1 MLIHERPFT
10 KKHISVSI
18 IGKQRFWRG
27 LVAGIVVAV
36 ITSLFANYLREI
48 YRLFGVLSE
57 NMLMMN
63 EQAVLF
69 FNYFFSALSAVF
81 GLSVSIYIW
90 LNRPF
95 SLKKNRRERV
105 FSQFAQINGIL
116 SVLIVL
122 LLILRFGTIL
132 SDLMFNGEG
141 YDNHLNLYE
150 ELWYLFVLL
159 IVYLFYQAWATVR
172 LVYKSGKWI
181 LLSLFCCI
189 AITFML
195 VQTTTVNQDKLN
207 TVYLKRYADVH
218 TYIDN
223 ELCRVKNEY
232 NIEYDEKTI
241 DALKKYYTE
250 SAFNLT
256 HSLKSAFSNDQKL
269 SLDTIILQKIAIH
282 TFKKSWDRN
291 ARYYWDYAY
300 PVHIFNQIQL
310 HDPNS
315 VEVKEL
321 MFVFKEEIDLVNTP
335 FYSREELKQ
344 KTLIERGKDGY
355 IRYNFA
361 RQWIGIPL
369 SILRDSLLR
378 DERFSLAA
386 ANANLPKV
394 EDSLYRPLFTFIDS
408 NGFSV
413 E

>member
-1 MLIHERPFT
+1 MRIHERPFT
-10 KKHISVSI
+10 KKYISVSI

-27 LVAGIVVAV
+27 LVAGVVVAV
-36 ITSLFANYLREI
+36 ITSLFANYLREM
-48 YRLFGVLSE
+48 YRLFGILSE

-69 FNYFFSALSAVF
+69 FNYFFAALSSVF
-81 GLSVSIYIW
+81 GLSVTVYIW

-95 SLKKNRRERV
+95 SLKKSRRERIL
-105 FSQFAQINGIL
+105 SQFAQINAIV
-116 SVLIVL
+116 SIVL
-122 LLILRFGTIL
+122 VLWLLVQFGTIL
-132 SDLMFNGEG
+132 SNLMFNREG

-150 ELWYLFVLL
+150 EFWYLFVLL

-172 LVYKSGKWI
+172 LIYKSGKWI
-181 LLSLFCCI
+181 LLSLLCCI
-189 AITFML
+189 VLTFIL
-195 VQTTTVNQDKLN
+195 VQTTTVNQNKLN

-256 HSLKSAFSNDQKL
+256 HSLKSAFANEQKL

-291 ARYYWDYAY
+291 ARYHWDYAY

-315 VEVKEL
+315 VEAKEL
-321 MFVFKEEIDLVNTP
+321 MLVLKEEIDLVNT
-335 FYSREELKQ
+335 FYSQEEMKD
-344 KTLIERGKDGY
+344 KTLTERKKS
-355 IRYNFA
+355 RYLQLNLNECGIA
-361 RQWIGIPL
+361 IPL
-369 SILRDSLLR
+369 IIIRDSLQR
-378 DERFSLAA
+378 DERFSLPAS
-386 ANANLPKV
+386 NLPEV
-394 EDSLYRPLFTFIDS
+394 HEMFYLCPTFIS
-408 NGFSV
+408 IEKNSEFLKK
-413 E
+413 